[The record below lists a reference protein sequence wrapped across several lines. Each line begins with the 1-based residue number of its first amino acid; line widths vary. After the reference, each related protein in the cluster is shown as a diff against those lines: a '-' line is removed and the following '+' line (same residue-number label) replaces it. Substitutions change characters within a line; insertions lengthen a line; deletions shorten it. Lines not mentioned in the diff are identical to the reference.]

1 MPTDTKNL
9 SDAKS
14 RAAENGMDADA
25 IIKRLIQM
33 IKLKLVS
40 NTVRGLS
47 LSKNQEIYR
56 RIGT

>member
-1 MPTDTKNL
+1 MPTDTKKNL

-47 LSKNQEIYR
+47 LSKKPRNLSEN
-56 RIGT
+56 